1 MNATSSTTAK
11 TIIGIL
17 AVIGA
22 LALISLL
29 FMALMRRDEQDGQR
43 HDAHDVDVHG
53 CREQL
58 GSHARQR
65 SGHLHERQRG
75 AVPSVPP
82 IRLKDNTMAHQQLQ
96 SVSKHVMRAPALAT
110 TALSPVRRK
119 TRPRQ
124 CRDVVGTPIAA
135 GVLHPW
141 LGLLLSPMLA
151 SAAMSLSSVSAISN
165 ALRLRR
171 ATL

>member
-65 SGHLHERQRG
+65 SGHLHERQR
-75 AVPSVPP
+75 ALCP
-82 IRLKDNTMAHQQLQ
+82 QFLQ
-96 SVSKHVMRAPALAT
+96 SASRT
-110 TALSPVRRK
+110 T
-119 TRPRQ
+119 
-124 CRDVVGTPIAA
+124 
-135 GVLHPW
+135 PW
-141 LGLLLSPMLA
+141 L
-151 SAAMSLSSVSAISN
+151 ISN
-165 ALRLRR
+165 FNPYRSM
-171 ATL
+171 